1 MDFFSKAKAGRIYL
15 FRNRKMKFN
24 STIGEDL
31 AKVCANNVLAII
43 KKETLGGIDI
53 WTQNELAELAL

>member
-1 MDFFSKAKAGRIYL
+1 MMDFFSKAKAGRIYL

-53 WTQNELAELAL
+53 

>member
-1 MDFFSKAKAGRIYL
+1 MMDFFSKAKAGRIYL

-31 AKVCANNVLAII
+31 AKVCADNVLAIL
-43 KKETLGGIDI
+43 KK
-53 WTQNELAELAL
+53 NFSRN